1 MHPST
6 PPQVTA
12 VEVVAAQ
19 PTEADRAT
27 IAQLNR
33 ESGRALPEVAYLVK
47 LRFKTMP
54 PVTSQGWALY
64 VGSLRIPK
72 YWGYRHGI
80 YFKVFDP
87 QFLADHKG
95 KKLRFSQN
103 ATDFI
108 DTNMELTAPSAPP
121 KAKGKAARLPLQ
133 AVVLK

>member
-6 PPQVTA
+6 PPQITA

>member
-108 DTNMELTAPSAPP
+108 DTDMELTAPSAPP